1 MLCGVPWKVD
11 RSSSIDHP
19 SLRSIFAARRPR
31 RMPRILFIAS
41 HRPERS
47 PGQRFRFEQ
56 YLGALEKAGW
66 EHDHS
71 HLVNAEDDKIL
82 YQRGNYFDKAR
93 FVRRCHRIRQ
103 MDVAR
108 MQSYDVIFL
117 YREALMTRSIR
128 YELKFRKSKAKLIF
142 DFDDSVWLP
151 NVSEA
156 NRRWSWMKD
165 ASKTSKLI
173 GLSDIVFAGN
183 AYLADYAKPFN
194 PNTLIVPTTIDTDEY
209 LPKDFG
215 GGDPRSSGSMR
226 GSNSGPVV
234 IGWSGSITTIQHF
247 KYAIPALK
255 VLREKYGDRIA
266 IRVIGDGSYTEA
278 SLGVQG
284 LPWKKAT
291 ELDDLR
297 AMDIGIMP
305 LPDDEWARGKCGL
318 KGLQYM
324 ALGLPTI
331 MSPVGVN
338 SEIIQD
344 GKDGFLATSTEE
356 WVAKISRL
364 VDDAELRKQ
373 MGAGARKTVVDR
385 YSLQAWQDRYV
396 SYYDR
401 LIGR

>member
-1 MLCGVPWKVD
+1 
-11 RSSSIDHP
+11 
-19 SLRSIFAARRPR
+19 
-31 RMPRILFIAS
+31 MPRVLFVAS

-56 YLGALEKAGW
+56 YIGALEKAGW
-66 EHDHS
+66 ECEHS
-71 HLVNAEDDKIL
+71 HLVTAEDDRIL

-93 FVRRCHRIRQ
+93 FVRRCHGIRQ
-103 MDVAR
+103 LDVAR
-108 MQSYDVIFL
+108 MQNYDVIFL

-128 YELKFRKSKAKLIF
+128 YELKFRSSRAKLIF

-173 GLSDIVFAGN
+173 GLSDLVFAGN
-183 AYLADYAKPFN
+183 EYLADYAKKFN
-194 PNTLIVPTTIDTDEY
+194 SNTLIVPTTIDTEEY
-209 LPKDFG
+209 QPKQMV
-215 GGDPRSSGSMR
+215 P
-226 GSNSGPVV
+226 SNGPVV

-255 VLREKYGDRIA
+255 VLKDKYGDRIA
-266 IRVIGDGSYTEA
+266 IRVIGDGSYTEPI
-278 SLGVQG
+278 LGVKG
-284 LPWKKAT
+284 LPWNKAT

-324 ALGLPTI
+324 ALGIPTI

-338 SEIIQD
+338 SDIIRD
-344 GKDGFLATSTEE
+344 GENGFLATSTEE

-364 VDDAELRKQ
+364 IDDAELRTRI
-373 MGAGARKTVVDR
+373 GATARKTVEDG
-385 YSLQAWQDRYV
+385 YSLKAWQERYV
-396 SYYDR
+396 GYYNQ
-401 LIGR
+401 LIGG

>member
-1 MLCGVPWKVD
+1 
-11 RSSSIDHP
+11 
-19 SLRSIFAARRPR
+19 
-31 RMPRILFIAS
+31 MPRILFIAS

-66 EHDHS
+66 SYDHS
-71 HLVNAEDDKIL
+71 HLVNADDDRIL

-93 FVRRCHRIRQ
+93 FVRRCHSIRQ
-103 MDVAR
+103 MDVSR
-108 MQSYDVIFL
+108 MNDFDVIFL
-117 YREALMTRSIR
+117 YREALMTRSMR
-128 YELKFRKSKAKLIF
+128 YELKFRKSRAKLIF

-173 GLSDIVFAGN
+173 GLSDLVFAGN

-194 PNTLIVPTTIDTDEY
+194 SNTLIVPTTIDTDEY
-209 LPKDFG
+209 LPK
-215 GGDPRSSGSMR
+215 PQVA
-226 GSNSGPVV
+226 SNGPVV

-255 VLREKYGDRIA
+255 VLKEKYGDRIA
-266 IRVIGDGSYTEA
+266 IRVIGDGSYSEA

-344 GKDGFLATSTEE
+344 GQDGFLATPTEE
-356 WVAKISRL
+356 WVEKISRL
-364 VDDAELRKQ
+364 VDDAELRAR
-373 MGAGARKTVVDR
+373 MGAAARKTVVDR
-385 YSLQAWQDRYV
+385 YSLNAWKERYV
-396 SYYDR
+396 GYYDR